1 MSLSANF
8 NILLEADIA
17 GVAKNREKLL
27 EVAAG

>member
-17 GVAKNREKLL
+17 DGGKNREKLL
-27 EVAAG
+27 ERAAG